1 MKGFKV
7 YNKDFQCRNFQY
19 EIGKE
24 YLHSGEIS
32 VCHSGFHFCEK
43 LIDCFSYYDFDP
55 KNKVS
60 HVEATGKVITERNK
74 SVTSQILIGD
84 EISWQQVLELVNIG
98 TGNTGKS
105 NSGNMNSG
113 DCNSGDMNSGD
124 WNSGNMNSGDMNS
137 GDMNSGDRNSG
148 DRNSGSS
155 NSGNVNSGWRCTGDW
170 NSGNRNSGNMNSGN
184 MNSGDCNSGDWNE
197 CNNES
202 GYFNTENGNVRLFNK
217 DSGMTNEEFYSRY
230 RIPRCLHF
238 ALTVWINSKKM
249 TAEEKKDNPKHETSG
264 GYLKTMGYKESATK
278 SISGASDND
287 KQLIRNL
294 PNYDADVFEELFG
307 IRI

>member
-84 EISWQQVLELVNIG
+84 EISWQQVMELVNIG

-105 NSGNMNSG
+105 
-113 DCNSGDMNSGD
+113 
-124 WNSGNMNSGDMNS
+124 
-137 GDMNSGDRNSG
+137 
-148 DRNSGSS
+148 
-155 NSGNVNSGWRCTGDW
+155 
-170 NSGNRNSGNMNSGN
+170 NSGN